1 MNIFFDELM
10 SYFIPYRNGDRE
22 KFCVSN
28 KSVCMLAY
36 LLYKRTL
43 NWLDSIFIMK
53 HVCLLVVSSRNSPI
67 KTAWFR
73 LICWDI
79 KFRKEAMLLS
89 TCGDF
94 FAPKCTNRSKNV
106 IFRNSGSGTLNAWQP
121 PSPPLL
127 SILVTPPKLVFS
139 TLRSNKNIYITSK
152 KCSDLGFFLGGS

>member
-1 MNIFFDELM
+1 MNIFFVELM
-10 SYFIPYRNGDRE
+10 SYFILNRNGDRE
-22 KFCVSN
+22 RFCASN
-28 KSVCMLAY
+28 ESVCMLAY

-121 PSPPLL
+121 PSPPPYFQFW
-127 SILVTPPKLVFS
+127 SHPQNWFS
-139 TLRSNKNIYITSK
+139 RLWEAIKIYILLQKNVRT
-152 KCSDLGFFLGGS
+152 